1 MTSACFPRPK
11 APAAVI
17 ALLLVLLV
25 GPAQA
30 DDFQTKLDEATR
42 LNVTAPW
49 RESQVILDELRQQL
63 DQASPDQK
71 AEFALLDARNKV
83 LAGDLDSALN
93 SIQDLLDRSLSRDQE
108 LRART
113 LGANT
118 AILARDYELA
128 FDYLGSAL
136 AMDSLEQSNDSSVV
150 LLSLASYMYAQV
162 GQPERG
168 LDYGHRSITLASRN
182 SNDRM
187 QCVAR
192 QRLAFVYKIAERFEQ
207 AREQYRTAL
216 QHCQASGD
224 ETLTGVTEY
233 SLADLLRR
241 DGEYDAAE
249 LVFDRALPR
258 LEKVGFKSGIAESQL
273 YRARLDYELGDNA
286 SVTQLLNEAIDQFE
300 RDEAWDYLA
309 DAHRLLGEA
318 AQQRSEFSQAL
329 EHFEARMVARERHM
343 DMDRSRHLAYLEVEF
358 DTRYKEQEIELL
370 REQARVSLLQADAQQ
385 QRAKLRWISILFGF
399 VLLAIL
405 VVWLIRALR
414 ERRHFHQLSQSD
426 GLTSLYNHT
435 HFFERL
441 TNAVERAHRQSTPLT
456 LVLAD
461 IDHFKLVNDRFG
473 HLVGDE
479 VLRHTARVLR
489 EEFSADCLIG
499 RVGGEEFGI
508 GLLATSQDQA
518 IGQINA
524 LRHRLAGEARRRT
537 DPPVT
542 LSFGVAQ
549 LGAEQSVDTLRSR
562 ADAALYEAKNQ
573 GRNRVVAADPEAAP
587 DVAAKADHQA
597 VC

>member
-1 MTSACFPRPK
+1 MASTHSK
-11 APAAVI
+11 VISVPAA
-17 ALLLVLLV
+17 AFGLLLVLWACSV
-25 GPAQA
+25 EAE
-30 DDFQTKLDEATR
+30 DFQTRLDEATR

-49 RESQVILDELRQQL
+49 RESQIILDELRGRL
-63 DQASPDQK
+63 DQANPEQQ

-83 LAGDLDSALN
+83 LAGDLDSALA
-93 SIQDLLDRSLSRDQE
+93 SIQDLLERSISRDQE

-118 AILARDYELA
+118 AIFARDYELA

-136 AMDSLEQSNDSSVV
+136 AMDSLEQPSDSSIV

-168 LDYGHRSITLASRN
+168 LDYGHRSITLASRAGG
-182 SNDRM
+182 DRM
-187 QCVAR
+187 QCIAR
-192 QRLAFVYKIAERFEQ
+192 QRLAFVYKIAERFDQ
-207 AREQYRTAL
+207 ARDQYRTAL

-224 ETLTGVTEY
+224 ETMTGITEY

-241 DGEYDAAE
+241 DGDYAAAAS
-249 LVFDRALPR
+249 LFDQALPR
-258 LEKVGFKSGIAESQL
+258 LEKVGYQGGIAESRL
-273 YRARLDYELGDNA
+273 YRARLDYALGDSE
-286 SVTQLLNEAIDQFE
+286 SVERLLNAAIDQFE

-309 DAHRLLGEA
+309 DAHRLLGEV
-318 AQQRSEFSQAL
+318 AQQRGEFAQAL
-329 EHFEARMVARERHM
+329 THFEARMQARERHM
-343 DMDRSRHLAYLEVEF
+343 DMDRSRRLAYLEVEF

-385 QRAKLRWISILFGF
+385 QRARLRWVSILFGF
-399 VLLAIL
+399 VLLGIL

-441 TNAVERAHRQSTPLT
+441 ASSVEQAHRQSTPLT

-549 LGAEQSVDTLRSR
+549 LGPEQSVETLRSR

-573 GRNRVVAADPEAAP
+573 GRNRVVAADPETEP
-587 DVAAKADHQA
+587 GVAAKADHQA